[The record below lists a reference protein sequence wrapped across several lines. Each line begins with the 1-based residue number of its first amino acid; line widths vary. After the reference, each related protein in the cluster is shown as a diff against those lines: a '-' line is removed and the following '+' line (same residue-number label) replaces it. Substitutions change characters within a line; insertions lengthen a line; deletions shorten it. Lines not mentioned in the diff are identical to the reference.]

1 VKGAEAFEERP
12 EVDRVARRLR
22 VSRDAVELY
31 LSIDVIDLH
40 LDTFKWT
47 RVFGYD
53 MRRRHAPSPFGGAFF
68 GHCDFPRALEA
79 RLTGATWIITTNPF
93 KPALLR
99 HRAFF
104 RNLRRIRSIFE
115 AASDRFA
122 LVRSVAEYRAARVA
136 GKHGA
141 FLGVQG
147 GNAIDYDLR
156 ALDRLVDGSILRITL
171 VHLSSSSLGTT
182 SSPAARL
189 EGHDGLTPRG
199 REYVERLDALK
210 IFVDLAHISRKAFFD
225 AVEAHDKSLPLIV
238 THTGIASVYEHWR
251 NVTDEQLRVV
261 ADTGGTIGIMFERGF
276 LGPRNVS
283 SATVIDHVARV
294 IEVVGEDFVSLGSDY
309 DGAIVPPSDLPT
321 VLELPRLVQEMLNRG
336 WSDTRIRKVLGG
348 NFLRAVALMRG

>member
-1 VKGAEAFEERP
+1 
-12 EVDRVARRLR
+12 
-22 VSRDAVELY
+22 
-31 LSIDVIDLH
+31 
-40 LDTFKWT
+40 
-47 RVFGYD
+47 
-53 MRRRHAPSPFGGAFF
+53 
-68 GHCDFPRALEA
+68 
-79 RLTGATWIITTNPF
+79 
-93 KPALLR
+93 
-99 HRAFF
+99 
-104 RNLRRIRSIFE
+104 
-115 AASDRFA
+115 
-122 LVRSVAEYRAARVA
+122 
-136 GKHGA
+136 
-141 FLGVQG
+141 
-147 GNAIDYDLR
+147 
-156 ALDRLVDGSILRITL
+156 
-171 VHLSSSSLGTT
+171 
-182 SSPAARL
+182 L

-210 IFVDLAHISRKAFFD
+210 IFVDLPHISRKAFFD

-283 SATVIDHVARV
+283 SATVVDHVARV